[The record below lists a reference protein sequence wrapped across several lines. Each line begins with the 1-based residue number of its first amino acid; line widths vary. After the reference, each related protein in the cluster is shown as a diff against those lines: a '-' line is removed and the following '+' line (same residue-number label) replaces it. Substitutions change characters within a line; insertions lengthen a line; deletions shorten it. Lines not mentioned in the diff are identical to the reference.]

1 MAQSEAIT
9 VNTIIN
15 STNEKQPSFL
25 VRIVDVGS
33 LQTICGNSV
42 RQVMN
47 LQKLRNGETWK
58 GFW

>member
-1 MAQSEAIT
+1 MAQSEVIT
-9 VNTIIN
+9 IKTIIN
-15 STNEKQPSFL
+15 SSSEKQSSFL

-47 LQKLRNGETWK
+47 LQKLRNG
-58 GFW
+58 